1 MKYQDLPTTTV
12 ALSVSNDKAA
22 ELIGIE
28 SPSLDKDRRIGHLG
42 IPYVKAG
49 RRVLY
54 SLADLKEW
62 LDANKSIPSSTG
74 ENNHD

>member
-1 MKYQDLPTTTV
+1 MKYQDLPTTTE

-62 LDANKSIPSSTG
+62 L
-74 ENNHD
+74 NNNRSNPAEKGKV